1 MGLEQHC
8 RFAENNLMSLPD
20 SLKLY
25 TKKNEKELP
34 DAYEKAQEHA

>member
-8 RFAENNLMSLPD
+8 RFAENNLMSLSD

-25 TKKNEKELP
+25 TKKKKELS
-34 DAYEKAQEHA
+34 DAYEKA